1 MSHLQQQQSS
11 AGHVSSAYHHHHNH
25 HVAVPDQH
33 HGGIIAAADASQ
45 QLTSCCGL
53 TMTLDQ
59 FQRHRQHGHPIQ
71 RSQSDPMLSDPML
84 SMPRSAYP
92 FSPTDYLPS
101 QLYQQHQQQQ
111 QQQQQQ
117 GKQQHHPGHHG
128 IQYDGGQYA
137 SGYSSPHALAAG
149 GGNGDYAH
157 SPGGS
162 GPGSFTGSGSF
173 NNLPS
178 LMTDHLFQSSPTGTG
193 LPSLPTPVFNNF
205 EDILGAHYQQHRMQ
219 QQQQRQRHMLSLQK
233 QQQQQS
239 QQQPQQRVI
248 ATSHQ
253 THQSA
258 GHSPGDPSAD
268 QRHQLHSLPTPPFT
282 ASTSGGDAYHHRIP
296 PPLAYPRSPTEAMLL
311 QQQNQNQNQPHH
323 HQSQHPHPHHQQQ
336 HSHQYDHPA
345 HHSDPGY
352 GEDDQVDQGGYPMQ
366 SSRLHELPPL
376 HNRHLDLP
384 GTRHNPEGAAPP
396 PNTVVSS
403 PYLDYAL
410 ASGTV
415 TPSSTWSSPAPSL
428 PASPRQRHYN
438 LTTTPQGFP
447 SSASSSPRPT
457 HARSASSPA
466 TASSHLTGVGAGTG
480 RSSKNSSGNN
490 SGSNTPPMTGRVY
503 RCFVPDCAKQYGTG
517 AGLRYHLRNFHKM
530 TTIPRQPPQRPPSRK
545 PDHYSCPKCAKQ
557 YSTAA
562 GLRYHKKTFTHAE
575 DVAAKIE
582 ASASAEEEEA
592 KRETLAGHG
601 KIEED
606 EEDNDRMMMMMEDED
621 DGDDRMS
628 VDEGREDEMRELGHA
643 MGQMKQDSDAGIPD
657 FFAAGRQSD
666 DGQFYETTDWAQ

>member
-1 MSHLQQQQSS
+1 
-11 AGHVSSAYHHHHNH
+11 
-25 HVAVPDQH
+25 
-33 HGGIIAAADASQ
+33 
-45 QLTSCCGL
+45 
-53 TMTLDQ
+53 MTLDQ
-59 FQRHRQHGHPIQ
+59 FHRHRQHGHPIQ
-71 RSQSDPMLSDPML
+71 RSQSDPML

-101 QLYQQHQQQQ
+101 QLYQQHQHQQQ
-111 QQQQQQ
+111 QQQNQS
-117 GKQQHHPGHHG
+117 KQQHPHGHHG
-128 IQYDGGQYA
+128 IQYDGGQHA

-149 GGNGDYAH
+149 GGNESSGGGGDYAH

-219 QQQQRQRHMLSLQK
+219 QQRQRHMLSLHKQH
-233 QQQQQS
+233 QQQQQ
-239 QQQPQQRVI
+239 QQHVI
-248 ATSHQ
+248 ATSQQPPAHQ
-253 THQSA
+253 GP
-258 GHSPGDPSAD
+258 GHSPAGLSAD
-268 QRHQLHSLPTPPFT
+268 QQHQLHSLPTPPFT

-311 QQQNQNQNQPHH
+311 QQQQNQSQPHQQPQYL
-323 HQSQHPHPHHQQQ
+323 HQHHQQQ
-336 HSHQYDHPA
+336 SHHYDHPA

-352 GEDDQVDQGGYPMQ
+352 GDEEEVDQGGYPVQ
-366 SSRLHELPPL
+366 SRLQEHPPL

-396 PNTVVSS
+396 PNTGVSS

-457 HARSASSPA
+457 HVRSASSPA

-503 RCFVPDCAKQYGTG
+503 RCFVPDCTKQYGTG

-545 PDHYSCPKCAKQ
+545 PDHYSCPKCSKQ

-582 ASASAEEEEA
+582 ASASAEEET
-592 KRETLAGHG
+592 KRETSVGHG

-606 EEDNDRMMMMMEDED
+606 EEDNDRMMMMEDED

-628 VDEGREDEMRELGHA
+628 VDEAKEYDMGELDRA
-643 MGQMKQDSDAGIPD
+643 MGQMKQDSDAGIAD
-657 FFAAGRQSD
+657 FFAGGRQSD
-666 DGQFYETTDWAQ
+666 DGQYYETTEWAQ